1 MNAIY
6 KDRNPS
12 NVFNSNSGG
21 VKISEDN
28 SGGESLKELNI
39 SGESLRQ
46 LDKTLFIHLNGH

>member
-21 VKISEDN
+21 VKIPEDN
-28 SGGESLKELNI
+28 YGGESHKELNT
-39 SGESLRQ
+39 SGETHR
-46 LDKTLFIHLNGH
+46 HLIRPSSFT